1 MYPKDSVLGGEIFD
15 LQQQFLIHQ
24 TRHVCQKSGQLVTGV
39 HPTCIFSGLGFCT
52 SFEYFDLTAKNQY
65 LLRGLIKCGLCGRTY
80 IGVAANRPNGKR
92 EFYYRCNGAH
102 SPAVFSPKGKCCSKA
117 IRGDELEQ
125 QVRSDVETFLRTPE
139 PVLSALHTRLESQGK
154 GSEQGKREITMVAS
168 LLAEK
173 ATERNRILGLYRRG
187 RLTDGEL
194 DVQLGVL
201 RPRSMSKLSLRDRPK
216 NADRHLFRRSFT

>member
-125 QVRSDVETFLRTPE
+125 QVWIDVETFLRNPD
-139 PVLSALHTRLESQGK
+139 PVLSELQSRLGSQGK
-154 GSEQGKREITMVAS
+154 DRIRSEYNSPALENVVPLPPDHGAPLR
-168 LLAEK
+168 L
-173 ATERNRILGLYRRG
+173 RNE
-187 RLTDGEL
+187 T
-194 DVQLGVL
+194 QLGFKQVKWIKGL
-201 RPRSMSKLSLRDRPK
+201 EFV
-216 NADRHLFRRSFT
+216 ADIGGGHGGYHQDHEFFGYRQSI